1 MICEDCV
8 DRQDCRIRPM
18 IGKHAKECRSYF
30 PDWTADRSPRAPMT
44 PEDRRRPMQTRSE
57 EEAEA

>member
-8 DRQDCRIRPM
+8 DRQGCRIRPM

-44 PEDRRRPMQTRSE
+44 PEDRQRPMQTRSE